1 MASTPAQG
9 PVGTTTSRRRQR
21 SVRVSVAVG
30 LLSVATLVVLG
41 AVTSRSPAWLTA
53 ASLLALACGW
63 AAARIVYTELVQSRR
78 DNATDRAAQA
88 QAYRSVFA
96 ERSLEHAEFTSA
108 MVDRVVTRDRKIA
121 ELTSLTLDAELLVA
135 EAETRV
141 QSECRRANEADTRAD
156 EADTRA
162 DEADT
167 RADDADTRADEADTL
182 VAELRGR
189 IEELEIRR
197 AEQFDQ
203 LASWEGF
210 ETVVDMMAWEQKIA
224 AAHRAGAAE
233 ETKQA

>member
-1 MASTPAQG
+1 MASTPAQR

-63 AAARIVYTELVQSRR
+63 AAARMVYTELVQSRR

-141 QSECRRANEADTRAD
+141 QRECRRANE
-156 EADTRA
+156 
-162 DEADT
+162 
-167 RADDADTRADEADTL
+167 ADTRADEADTL

>member
-63 AAARIVYTELVQSRR
+63 AAARMVYTELVQSRR

-141 QSECRRANEADTRAD
+141 QRECRRANE
-156 EADTRA
+156 
-162 DEADT
+162 
-167 RADDADTRADEADTL
+167 ADTRADEADTL

>member
-63 AAARIVYTELVQSRR
+63 VAARMIYTELVQSRR

-108 MVDRVVTRDRKIA
+108 MVDRVVTRDRRIA
-121 ELTSLTLDAELLVA
+121 ELTSLTLDAERLVA

-141 QSECRRANEADTRAD
+141 QRECRRANEADTRAD

-162 DEADT
+162 DG
-167 RADDADTRADEADTL
+167 ADTL

-197 AEQFDQ
+197 AEPFDQ